1 METEDDQAGDNGF
14 RNSSLMYKADVND
27 PSLSNAS
34 QTHSIFEMIYT
45 LNSLSSIQNY

>member
-34 QTHSIFEMIYT
+34 
-45 LNSLSSIQNY
+45 